1 MVVAT
6 KCDRMSGNE
15 LARAMKQL
23 GSDYP
28 EVTVLPFSAKTGA
41 GREELWERI
50 RVASEDFVTR

>member
-1 MVVAT
+1 
-6 KCDRMSGNE
+6 MSGNE

-28 EVTVLPFSAKTGA
+28 EITVLPFSAKTGA